1 MTSNDKQ
8 EFITVEVFNAR
19 MDRLEAITEKNV
31 AIMQKENAE
40 FRIKLMENLS
50 NEFNKL
56 HAEIAQLHTEIG
68 QLDKKIEVQT
78 ARIDSLFHW
87 NYWIIAF
94 IVALFITPSVIEGIK
109 NFSRALTDGIIKIFK
124 SKVKN

>member
-94 IVALFITPSVIEGIK
+94 IVALFIKKPQEDSRFFKRKMNCAIK
-109 NFSRALTDGIIKIFK
+109 R
-124 SKVKN
+124 